1 MSALS
6 RRRWLNL
13 GLLGAVSG
21 LAALAWFDPGRA
33 PVVPPLLNLVPAQ
46 LERIRVERRGQETLA
61 FERRGDHWRM
71 TAPGA
76 GLANL
81 VLLNPILQ
89 LAEAH
94 CPVQYPV
101 GEIDLKMLRLDPPQ
115 LRLWL
120 NDREIGFGGSAPTD
134 GRRYLHIADRVHLC
148 PDHLYRLLTS
158 SAAGFLAP
166 VIEPLPPNAR
176 SGD

>member
-1 MSALS
+1 MNALS

-21 LAALAWFDPGRA
+21 LATLTWLEPGWA
-33 PVVPPLLNLVPAQ
+33 PVVSPLLNLVPAQ
-46 LERIRVERRGQETLA
+46 IERIRVERRGQDTLA
-61 FERRGDHWRM
+61 FERRGDQWRM
-71 TAPGA
+71 TAPSA
-76 GLANL
+76 GLANQ
-81 VLLNPILQ
+81 VLINPILQ

-94 CPVQYPV
+94 CPVQYPA
-101 GEIDLKMLRLDPPQ
+101 GAIDLKMLRLDPPP

-134 GRRYLHIADRVHLC
+134 DRRYLHIADRVHLC
-148 PDHLYRLLTS
+148 PDHLYLLLTS

-166 VIEPLPPNAR
+166 VIEPLPSNAR